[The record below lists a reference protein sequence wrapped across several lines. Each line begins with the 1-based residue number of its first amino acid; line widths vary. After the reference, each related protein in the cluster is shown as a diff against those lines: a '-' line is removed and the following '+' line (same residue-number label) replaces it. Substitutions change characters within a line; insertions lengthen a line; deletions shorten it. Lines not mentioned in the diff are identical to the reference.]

1 MLPVN
6 GIYFNSNAT
15 NNKLVCFGNRD
26 VAAPTYLDATACL
39 LHFNQFL
46 GIDCVSI
53 WGSRQVEIKT
63 RGSVEFVKV
72 LRVPP
77 ESNYGEPIPLNVTRW
92 LELVSSDSDEHQS
105 ETKEIAAEPIYLC
118 ARSINWD
125 GSPSP
130 FSVSFQPQYLRSIDR
145 SKCIMKIVVH
155 LMLIMVAT
163 SIWLLPYLVAAI
175 CAVLTYSHGK
185 HITFTVIFSLYIILI
200 IPSRHKDFLCNVDIQ

>member
-15 NNKLVCFGNRD
+15 NNKLICFGNRD
-26 VAAPTYLDATACL
+26 LTAPTYLDATACL
-39 LHFNQFL
+39 LHFNPLL

-53 WGSRQVEIKT
+53 WGSRQVEIKAH
-63 RGSVEFVKV
+63 GSVEFIKV
-72 LRVPP
+72 SRVPP

-92 LELVSSDSDEHQS
+92 LELVSSDTKEFQR

-130 FSVSFQPQYLRSIDR
+130 FSVSFQPQYLRLVDR
-145 SKCIMKIVVH
+145 SKCLMKIMAH
-155 LMLIMVAT
+155 FLLIMIAT
-163 SIWLLPYLVAAI
+163 SIWLLPYLVATM
-175 CAVLTYSHGK
+175 CAVLTYIHGK
-185 HITFTVIFSLYIILI
+185 LLSLIF
-200 IPSRHKDFLCNVDIQ
+200 